1 MIKKRFVVEVTRRFT
16 VLMDTSKFDRDL
28 MSDFNKCISDFGTDE
43 DAYEQHALHIARL
56 SSDGFEFNPSDFVEG
71 YGPVAEAGI
80 TVIAHNDFITDVIE
94 AGGA

>member
-1 MIKKRFVVEVTRRFT
+1 MGKKRFVIEVTRRFT
-16 VLMDTSKFDRDL
+16 IELDTTKFDGDV

-56 SSDGFEFNPSDFVEG
+56 ASDGFEFNPSDFVEG

-80 TVIAHNDFITDVIE
+80 KVAVHNHFDTDVIE
-94 AGGA
+94 AGGS

>member
-1 MIKKRFVVEVTRRFT
+1 MAKKRFVIEVTRRFT
-16 VLMDTSKFDRDL
+16 IELDTTKFDGDV
-28 MSDFNKCISDFGTDE
+28 MQDFNKCISDFGTDE

-56 SSDGFEFNPSDFVEG
+56 SSDGFEFNPCDFVEG

-80 TVIAHNDFITDVIE
+80 KVVAHKHFITDVIE